1 MNNKIT
7 ENYSIL
13 LYEYITKKYG
23 CIKTLN
29 KDEKREFA
37 YNYHRMFNEVPIIE
51 ILEAGLDN
59 KEISNTIFKFI
70 RLNYLTKITKSLHEI
85 YSNGFMIANIKIS
98 KATYSEIMR
107 DYDYNNWLEEYNE
120 EVLFNE
126 NDRIKKPVF
135 SKFIKDDGSV
145 LTIDKEKATLI
156 KNILKENDIFP
167 SKYLVECAF
176 KYYAAD
182 IMNEYM
188 KEIKKN
194 EIDVKEISTKYQVK
208 HMPTTEDGIN
218 LVNLIKKSP
227 VKLTSSDKI
236 LFACQY
242 YDTLGN
248 VSLIDVLKRNVD
260 NVDLRKN
267 IVKFM
272 SVNNMKKVNPNCGL
286 YEFGLYN
293 VSRNIKSFNTLDCE
307 YDYQNWL
314 EEYDEDIQF
323 EIKNKNYP
331 SINSILLKD
340 GTSFTVDKEIA
351 KKIKLS
357 LLEEEIFPAVCIVK
371 GAFKPVAENNF
382 KQYVKTL
389 KKRGDENE

>member
-13 LYEYITKKYG
+13 LYDYIFKKYG
-23 CIKTLN
+23 CIKTLS

-51 ILEAGLDN
+51 ILEASLDN
-59 KEISNTIFKFI
+59 KKVSNTIFRFI
-70 RLNYLTKITKSLHEI
+70 RLNYLTKTTKSLYEA
-85 YSNGFMIANIKIS
+85 YSNGFMLANNKIS
-98 KATYSEIMR
+98 KATYNEVMR

-126 NDRIKKPVF
+126 NDRVKKPVF
-135 SKFIKDDGSV
+135 SKFIKSDGSI

-167 SKYLVECAF
+167 SKYLVESAF
-176 KYYAAD
+176 RYYAAD
-182 IMNEYM
+182 NMDEYI
-188 KEIKKN
+188 KDIKKN
-194 EIDVKEISTKYQVK
+194 KIDVKKISTKYQVK

-218 LVNLIKKSP
+218 LVNLIKKNP

-248 VSLIDVLKRNVD
+248 VSLIDVLKNNVD
-260 NVDLRKN
+260 DINLRKT
-267 IVKFM
+267 IVKFI
-272 SVNNMKKVNPNCGL
+272 SINNMKKINPNCGL
-286 YEFGLYN
+286 SDFSLYN
-293 VSRNIKSFNTLDCE
+293 VTRNIKSFNILDYE

-323 EIKNKNYP
+323 EIKNKMHP

-340 GTSFTVDKEIA
+340 GTSFTVDKEMA

-357 LLEEEIFPAVCIVK
+357 LIDEGIFPAVCIVK
-371 GAFKPVAENNF
+371 GAFKPIAENNF